1 MSLFFA
7 ELRKVW
13 GDRVFPALLAILAA
27 ANLLL
32 LWMGTRPTAKQP
44 PASAYRA
51 VGAELSDK
59 TMEEKGTYLHDKYTE
74 IESLVKIGQYYR
86 EQAYGGYGLTQYRQD
101 NAAMFDAYEQEYTD
115 KTYTLFTDNL
125 NTEYR
130 LFSQLQ
136 SEYDTVA
143 AYSDFLDSV
152 QTKASQLSGIS
163 IFQNDRTGYDLKN
176 IELTAQVYAGLT
188 ETPIDYYPQKGL
200 YTAISYAFTDL
211 ILLASMLLLAL
222 ILVRQE
228 RDSGLLSLI
237 RSLPGGRLKTA
248 IAKLAAFAASLLVV
262 LMVLYGVNL
271 AYCSA
276 SFSLGPMNRTIQ
288 SVPALMRCTMQ
299 ITVGQYLLRFLL
311 AKWAGAFVMGLW
323 VMLAAL
329 IAKRAA
335 AGWIGALALPLAMYG
350 IRAAIP
356 ATSHLNVIKY
366 ANMVSLLQIN
376 ELLGNYRNLFWF
388 GSPIS
393 LPMVEWVTAAALGS
407 ILSVAFCTVFAKA
420 QLLPAAKRSLALPF
434 RHKTHAT
441 SVTREEGRKL
451 LLMNGA
457 AVFLAAFLAFGIY
470 QGVTAESYIDADEI
484 YYAYYMKHISGPW
497 SEESRDWLKEQR
509 NEFAPMLEA
518 QKRVNRGEL
527 SSEALLA
534 YNSLQQKYSA
544 YQRVLQSNISYYL
557 KENPGAWLVYETGYK
572 KLFGFTGTSD
582 VQDLETLKK
591 AGEDAQRQDIFSKAN
606 LYQESNFSIKN
617 LSSLVEMIEAVE
629 TLLGSIEYKELVE
642 KYVGRRSLLRLAIAL
657 REQYIQEK
665 TDSLHKEYVNSL
677 ITSVKK
683 ELSVRSSTTAV
694 PDIDLY
700 QILMN
705 QHKVQV
711 FHDVVKMIKK
721 PRVIQ
726 AQNLYSYR
734 VVAQSSPFSGA
745 LAMQKVSR
753 SKTVFSD
760 AFKEYND
767 PYKFLQV
774 LKGKDIPAS
783 EYYKYFVNI
792 TYEVFNQYGSPASGG
807 ERSEY
812 NLLQELSDGV
822 KNSILILDEPESSF
836 DNIFLRDGV
845 DSLLKD
851 ISKTIPVIIATHNN
865 TIGVSVHPDYIVYAC
880 KEVLS
885 DGKLEYHL
893 YSGYPSSED
902 LVDLKGNHIS
912 RKSVLLDCLEAG
924 EAAYMDRRNS
934 YEILNG

>member
-13 GDRVFPALLAILAA
+13 GGRVFPALLAILAA
-27 ANLLL
+27 SNLLL
-32 LWMGTRPTAKQP
+32 LWIGTRPTAKQP

-59 TMEEKGTYLHDKYTE
+59 TMEEKGAYLHNKYTE

-86 EQAYGGYGLTQYRQD
+86 ELAYGGYGLTQYRQD

-143 AYSDFLDSV
+143 AYNDFLDGV
-152 QTKASQLSGIS
+152 QTKAAQLSGIS

-188 ETPIDYYPQKGL
+188 DTPIEYYPQKGL

-211 ILLASMLLLAL
+211 ILLAAMLLLAL

-276 SFSLGPMNRTIQ
+276 LFSLGPMSRTIQ

-335 AGWIGALALPLAMYG
+335 AGWVGALALPLAMYG
-350 IRAAIP
+350 IRTAIP

-366 ANMVSLLQIN
+366 ANMVSLLQTN

-388 GSPIS
+388 GNPVS
-393 LPMVEWVTAAALGS
+393 LPLVEWLTAAVFGGS
-407 ILSVAFCTVFAKA
+407 LFVAFCTVFAKA
-420 QLLPAAKRSLALPF
+420 QLLPAAKHSFALPF
-434 RHKTHAT
+434 SRKTRAT
-441 SVTREEGRKL
+441 SVTHEEGRKL

-457 AVFLAAFLAFGIY
+457 AVFLAAFLVFGIY

-497 SEESRDWLKEQR
+497 SEESRDWIRNQR
-509 NEFAPMLEA
+509 NEFIPMLET
-518 QKRVNRGEL
+518 QKRVNSGEL
-527 SSEALLA
+527 SSDALLA
-534 YNSLQQKYSA
+534 YSSLQQKYSV
-544 YQRVLQSNISYYL
+544 YQRVVQSNINYYL

-572 KLFGFTGTSD
+572 KLFGFTGTGD
-582 VQDLETLKK
+582 VQD
-591 AGEDAQRQDIFSKAN
+591 
-606 LYQESNFSIKN
+606 
-617 LSSLVEMIEAVE
+617 
-629 TLLGSIEYKELVE
+629 TLLAGLLCALCFSGLFAMERKGGMDEILACTPLGR
-642 KYVGRRSLLRLAIAL
+642 KYTVKAKLRQSTAVAAVISFGTVLPHLWQVLRDYGLPSLLGPAMSISDL
-657 REQYIQEK
+657 Q
-665 TDSLHKEYVNSL
+665 
-677 ITSVKK
+677 
-683 ELSVRSSTTAV
+683 AV
-694 PDIDLY
+694 PKFITLSDLL
-700 QILMN
+700 IFWLICRFAACLCMSR
-705 QHKVQV
+705 
-711 FHDVVKMIKK
+711 IT
-721 PRVIQ
+721 
-726 AQNLYSYR
+726 LWL
-734 VVAQSSPFSGA
+734 G
-745 LAMQKVSR
+745 QK
-753 SKTVFSD
+753 
-760 AFKEYND
+760 
-767 PYKFLQV
+767 L
-774 LKGKDIPAS
+774 G
-783 EYYKYFVNI
+783 
-792 TYEVFNQYGSPASGG
+792 
-807 ERSEY
+807 
-812 NLLQELSDGV
+812 NLLTALFISAVAYCLPALLSLFGM
-822 KNSILILDEPESSF
+822 KNGIEWLGFYPLFHAAALWQNQGYNANGESY
-836 DNIFLRDGV
+836 NAMWIPIFLVCTAFFLAWAIGQALID
-845 DSLLKD
+845 DYD
-851 ISKTIPVIIATHNN
+851 M
-865 TIGVSVHPDYIVYAC
+865 IGVPD
-880 KEVLS
+880 EVL
-885 DGKLEYHL
+885 
-893 YSGYPSSED
+893 
-902 LVDLKGNHIS
+902 
-912 RKSVLLDCLEAG
+912 
-924 EAAYMDRRNS
+924 
-934 YEILNG
+934 

>member
-13 GDRVFPALLAILAA
+13 GGRVFPALLAILAA

-176 IELTAQVYAGLT
+176 IERTAQVYAGLT
-188 ETPIDYYPQKGL
+188 DTPIEYYPQKGL

-211 ILLASMLLLAL
+211 ILLAAMLLLAL

-262 LMVLYGVNL
+262 LAVLYGVNL

-299 ITVGQYLLRFLL
+299 ITVGQYLFRFLL

-335 AGWIGALALPLAMYG
+335 AGWVGALALPLAMYG

-356 ATSHLNVIKY
+356 ATSHWNVVKY
-366 ANMVSLLQIN
+366 ANMVSLLQTN

-388 GSPIS
+388 GNPVS
-393 LPMVEWVTAAALGS
+393 LPLVEWLTAAVLGGT
-407 ILSVAFCTVFAKA
+407 LFAAFCTVFAKA
-420 QLLPAAKRSLALPF
+420 QLLPAAKHSFALPF
-434 RHKTHAT
+434 SRKTRAT
-441 SVTREEGRKL
+441 SVTHEEGRKL

-457 AVFLAAFLAFGIY
+457 AVFLAAFLVFGIY

-497 SEESRDWLKEQR
+497 SEESRDWIRNQR
-509 NEFAPMLEA
+509 NEFIPMLET
-518 QKRVNRGEL
+518 QKRVNSGEL
-527 SSEALLA
+527 SSDALLA
-534 YNSLQQKYSA
+534 YSSLQQKYSV
-544 YQRVLQSNISYYL
+544 YQRVVQSNINYYL

-572 KLFGFTGTSD
+572 KLFGFTGTGD
-582 VQDLETLKK
+582 VQD
-591 AGEDAQRQDIFSKAN
+591 
-606 LYQESNFSIKN
+606 
-617 LSSLVEMIEAVE
+617 
-629 TLLGSIEYKELVE
+629 TLLAGLLCALCFSGLFAMERKGGMDEILATTSL
-642 KYVGRRSLLRLAIAL
+642 GRKHTVKAKLRQSTAVAAVISFGTVLPHLWQVLRDYGLPSLLGPAMSISDL
-657 REQYIQEK
+657 Q
-665 TDSLHKEYVNSL
+665 
-677 ITSVKK
+677 
-683 ELSVRSSTTAV
+683 AV
-694 PDIDLY
+694 PKFITLSDLLLFWL
-700 QILMN
+700 ICRFAACLCMSR
-705 QHKVQV
+705 
-711 FHDVVKMIKK
+711 IT
-721 PRVIQ
+721 
-726 AQNLYSYR
+726 LWL
-734 VVAQSSPFSGA
+734 G
-745 LAMQKVSR
+745 QK
-753 SKTVFSD
+753 
-760 AFKEYND
+760 
-767 PYKFLQV
+767 L
-774 LKGKDIPAS
+774 G
-783 EYYKYFVNI
+783 
-792 TYEVFNQYGSPASGG
+792 
-807 ERSEY
+807 
-812 NLLQELSDGV
+812 NLLPALFISAVSYCLPALLSLSGMKNGIEWLGFYPLFHAAALWQNQGYTADG
-822 KNSILILDEPESSF
+822 ESY
-836 DNIFLRDGV
+836 NAMWIPIFLACAAFFLAWAIGQALID
-845 DSLLKD
+845 DYD
-851 ISKTIPVIIATHNN
+851 M
-865 TIGVSVHPDYIVYAC
+865 IGVPD
-880 KEVLS
+880 EVL
-885 DGKLEYHL
+885 
-893 YSGYPSSED
+893 
-902 LVDLKGNHIS
+902 
-912 RKSVLLDCLEAG
+912 
-924 EAAYMDRRNS
+924 
-934 YEILNG
+934 

>member
-13 GDRVFPALLAILAA
+13 GGRVFPALLAILAA
-27 ANLLL
+27 SNLLL

-59 TMEEKGTYLHDKYTE
+59 TMEEKGAYLHNKYTE

-86 EQAYGGYGLTQYRQD
+86 ELAYGGYGLTQYRQD

-143 AYSDFLDSV
+143 AYNDFLDGV
-152 QTKASQLSGIS
+152 QTKAAQLSGIS

-188 ETPIDYYPQKGL
+188 DTSIEYYPQKGL

-211 ILLASMLLLAL
+211 ILLAAMLLLAL

-299 ITVGQYLLRFLL
+299 ITVGQYLLRFFL

-335 AGWIGALALPLAMYG
+335 AGWVGALALPLAMYG

-356 ATSHLNVIKY
+356 ATSHWNVVKY
-366 ANMVSLLQIN
+366 ANMVSLLQTN

-388 GSPIS
+388 GNPVS
-393 LPMVEWVTAAALGS
+393 LPLVEWLTAAVLGGT
-407 ILSVAFCTVFAKA
+407 LFAAFCTVFAKA
-420 QLLPAAKRSLALPF
+420 QLLPAAKHSFALPF
-434 RHKTHAT
+434 SRKTRAT
-441 SVTREEGRKL
+441 SVTHEEGRKL

-457 AVFLAAFLAFGIY
+457 AVFLAAFLVFGIY

-497 SEESRDWLKEQR
+497 SEESRDWIRNQR
-509 NEFAPMLEA
+509 NEFIPMLET
-518 QKRVNRGEL
+518 QKRVNSGEL
-527 SSEALLA
+527 SSDALLA
-534 YNSLQQKYSA
+534 YSSLQQKYSV
-544 YQRVLQSNISYYL
+544 YQRVVQSNINYYL

-572 KLFGFTGTSD
+572 KLFGFTGTGD
-582 VQDLETLKK
+582 VQD
-591 AGEDAQRQDIFSKAN
+591 
-606 LYQESNFSIKN
+606 
-617 LSSLVEMIEAVE
+617 
-629 TLLGSIEYKELVE
+629 TLLAGLLCALCFSGLFAMERKGGMDEILATTSL
-642 KYVGRRSLLRLAIAL
+642 GRKHTVKAKLRQSTAVAAVISFGTVLPHLWQVLRDYGLPSLLGPAMSISDL
-657 REQYIQEK
+657 Q
-665 TDSLHKEYVNSL
+665 
-677 ITSVKK
+677 
-683 ELSVRSSTTAV
+683 AV
-694 PDIDLY
+694 PKFITLSDLL
-700 QILMN
+700 IFWLICRFAACLCMSR
-705 QHKVQV
+705 
-711 FHDVVKMIKK
+711 IT
-721 PRVIQ
+721 
-726 AQNLYSYR
+726 LWL
-734 VVAQSSPFSGA
+734 G
-745 LAMQKVSR
+745 QK
-753 SKTVFSD
+753 
-760 AFKEYND
+760 
-767 PYKFLQV
+767 L
-774 LKGKDIPAS
+774 G
-783 EYYKYFVNI
+783 
-792 TYEVFNQYGSPASGG
+792 
-807 ERSEY
+807 
-812 NLLQELSDGV
+812 NLLTALFISAVAYCLPALLSLSGME
-822 KNSILILDEPESSF
+822 NGIEWLGFYPLFHAAALWQNQGYNANGESY
-836 DNIFLRDGV
+836 NAMWIPIFLVCAAFFLAWAIGQALID
-845 DSLLKD
+845 DYD
-851 ISKTIPVIIATHNN
+851 M
-865 TIGVSVHPDYIVYAC
+865 IGVPD
-880 KEVLS
+880 EVL
-885 DGKLEYHL
+885 
-893 YSGYPSSED
+893 
-902 LVDLKGNHIS
+902 
-912 RKSVLLDCLEAG
+912 
-924 EAAYMDRRNS
+924 
-934 YEILNG
+934 